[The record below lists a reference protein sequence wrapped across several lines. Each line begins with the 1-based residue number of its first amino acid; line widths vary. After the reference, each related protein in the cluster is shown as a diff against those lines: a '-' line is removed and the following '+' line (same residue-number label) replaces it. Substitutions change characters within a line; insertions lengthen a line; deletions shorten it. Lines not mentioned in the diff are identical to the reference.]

1 MKNRLLHLIAA
12 VLVLFAF
19 NKIQAQNFVK
29 LTRANQEQT
38 ISLSSDQV
46 LEIQLPRKSS
56 TGYMWVEAPA
66 PNDKFIKSIAKIGDD
81 DFIHD
86 LVSGK
91 VMKGGSGTQIIRY
104 VGTSQGTT
112 TLTLELKRPWV
123 KNGEVIDSYTITVI
137 SAGKYTGTY
146 TPPLK
151 AIKHYDNPLTQMK
164 QPLQVFQH
172 HGTGVHNVHP

>member
-1 MKNRLLHLIAA
+1 
-12 VLVLFAF
+12 
-19 NKIQAQNFVK
+19 
-29 LTRANQEQT
+29 
-38 ISLSSDQV
+38 
-46 LEIQLPRKSS
+46 
-56 TGYMWVEAPA
+56 MWVEAPA

-112 TLTLELKRPWV
+112 TLTLELKRPWS
-123 KNGEVIDSYTITVI
+123 KNNEVIDSYTITVV
-137 SAGKYTGTY
+137 SAGKYNGIY

-151 AIKHYDNPLTQMK
+151 ASKHYDKPLTLNITAIAGIPASWDWRSQCTPIANQM
-164 QPLQVFQH
+164 QCGDCWAFATVGTLECNITITMVLPRTFQK
-172 HGTGVHNVHP
+172 NL